1 MLLKILVQVL
11 YDSFIVLLGN
21 QRGCFICEILDQ
33 GPGKNISFVNHN
45 IFSSVAKKKKKKK
58 ETCLARHFCLDT
70 PVTWRMDLWAILSW
84 YVNFAPTLSQRKPH
98 RNYKSGLFINNSVGF
113 FFFFFGYPMLKVI
126 KVQLNCIDIIHQP
139 LPHFH
144 RRKLIW
150 ITSQFCLSITVYDA
164 FDNICYKSSKFI

>member
-58 ETCLARHFCLDT
+58 
-70 PVTWRMDLWAILSW
+70 
-84 YVNFAPTLSQRKPH
+84 K
-98 RNYKSGLFINNSVGF
+98 RNMS
-113 FFFFFGYPMLKVI
+113 
-126 KVQLNCIDIIHQP
+126 C
-139 LPHFH
+139 
-144 RRKLIW
+144 
-150 ITSQFCLSITVYDA
+150 
-164 FDNICYKSSKFI
+164 